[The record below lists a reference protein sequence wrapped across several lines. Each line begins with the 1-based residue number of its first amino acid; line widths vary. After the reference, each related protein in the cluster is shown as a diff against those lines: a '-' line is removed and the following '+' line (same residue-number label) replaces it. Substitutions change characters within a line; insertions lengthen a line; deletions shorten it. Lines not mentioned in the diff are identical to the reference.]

1 MRSVFLKCFSTEY
14 IGNNTCH
21 LFFGRPA
28 VAEVQIP
35 AEAIEG
41 ETGAYYTAQF
51 PILSQVCTQTLSHK
65 RGIQSTAAT
74 ERSPAEWRET
84 GGHYVTSG
92 SDDCRRPRVSPRRTA
107 PD

>member
-65 RGIQSTAAT
+65 RVEYKVRLRQSALQQSGGKQAAIT
-74 ERSPAEWRET
+74 
-84 GGHYVTSG
+84 
-92 SDDCRRPRVSPRRTA
+92 
-107 PD
+107 